1 MSYVSHQPFHI
12 TQTEGHTEEEREDDM
27 AHTCKVTQNGL
38 ENFVIINRPTKT
50 GQAQPRWGIVTV
62 TCVCMCVCV
71 CFLFFSF
78 FLVMEG
84 NETRMTAKMTAR
96 MTAKMNSEDDTCEQT
111 IDRPNEKNK
120 KNKMATHLQVENRE
134 RKSKKKRVSDK

>member
-1 MSYVSHQPFHI
+1 MKEEHEKIHASDKDKWISYVSHQPFHI
-12 TQTEGHTEEEREDDM
+12 TQTEGDTEEEREDDM

-62 TCVCMCVCV
+62 TCDVCVCV
-71 CFLFFSF
+71 FSFLF

-96 MTAKMNSEDDTCEQT
+96 MTARMNSEDDTCEQT

-120 KNKMATHLQVENRE
+120 KQNGHSPA
-134 RKSKKKRVSDK
+134 S